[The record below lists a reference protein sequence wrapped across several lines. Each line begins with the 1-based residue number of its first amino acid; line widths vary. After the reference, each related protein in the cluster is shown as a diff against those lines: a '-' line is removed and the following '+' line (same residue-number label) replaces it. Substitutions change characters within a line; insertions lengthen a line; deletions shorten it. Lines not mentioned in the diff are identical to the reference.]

1 MVPYGGDPALVLRHA
16 VEMEVQGKDF
26 YERAAVRMKNKR
38 GKEMFLSLVSQERLH
53 IDILEDQLT
62 RYVHDKKWSS
72 LSTLISDV
80 EEHPEKSVFE
90 MPEIKNIK
98 LDPDAGEL
106 DVIKVGMEVEKRS
119 IEYYRESGSE
129 VKDVNAKGIFNW
141 LVAQE
146 TGHLQI
152 LQAEYDYRT
161 KSGFYYDSPEFSM
174 EVK

>member
-16 VEMEVQGKDF
+16 IEMEVQGKDF
-26 YERAAVRMKNKR
+26 YERASARMQNTR
-38 GKEMFLSLVSQERLH
+38 GKDMFLSLVRQERLH
-53 IDILEDQLT
+53 IDVLEDQLT
-62 RYVHDKKWSS
+62 RYVHDSKWYSLSS
-72 LSTLISDV
+72 LIADV

-106 DVIKVGMEVEKRS
+106 DVIKLGMEVENRS
-119 IEYYRESGSE
+119 IAYYHEAGTE
-129 VKDVNAKGIFNW
+129 VKDANAKGIFNW

-146 TGHLQI
+146 TGHLQV
-152 LQAEYDYRT
+152 LQAEYDLRT
-161 KSGFYYDSPEFSM
+161 KSGFYFDSPQFSM

>member
-16 VEMEVQGKDF
+16 IEMEVQGKDF
-26 YERAAVRMKNKR
+26 YERAAKRMKNKR
-38 GKEMFLSLVSQERLH
+38 GRDMFESLVVQERLH

-62 RYVHDKKWSS
+62 RYLHDKKWIS
-72 LSTLISDV
+72 LEELRLEV

-90 MPEIKNIK
+90 DPHIKNIK
-98 LDPDAGEL
+98 LDPEAGEL
-106 DVIKVGMEVEKRS
+106 DVIRLGMEVEKRS
-119 IEYYRESGSE
+119 IDYYREAGSE
-129 VKDVNAKGIFNW
+129 VKDANAKGMFNW

-161 KSGFYYDSPEFSM
+161 KSGFYYDSPEFSL
-174 EVK
+174 EVM